1 MAEGAG
7 LSLSAFPMFDTQT
20 DPTSIGPRWRKWM
33 VRFENR
39 ITAMNLTDPERKLAL
54 LLDYAGDDVHDDFL
68 TLTVP
73 AAGGND
79 PPGNDI
85 YHRSITA
92 LNNHYAP
99 QVQREYEIFSFR
111 TAKQEESESLDQFVT
126 RLRKLGATCDFAN
139 LSAEIKSQVIQRC
152 KSSRL
157 RTKGLS
163 DLTMTLDDLI
173 KTGNAMDRAVVYAQ
187 SIEGNTEM
195 SVNQLATRKFTKQ
208 NHQRANRHD
217 DFRKQEYSHSRNQP
231 ADSKCGH
238 CGRSYPHEGG
248 RESCPA
254 FKQRCH
260 NCGTVGHYA
269 KLCRKPQANSHGQ
282 NRGQGRGRSSSRGHG
297 RPSRVHNQLHNLDV
311 TEVDNHDDDYL
322 YTVDTEKTMNS
333 KPMFLVQLNG
343 VPTKM
348 LGDSG
353 ASVNVIDEPTLETL
367 VPKPDI
373 KPPDMNLY
381 AYGSKEKALPLL
393 GMFIGTIAT
402 EEYSHTTKVYV
413 AQGSYG
419 TLMSHQT
426 AEKLNLITINQ
437 QAVLAN
443 MKTSSNAESI
453 AEEFADRFEGR
464 GRLSKVQVQIHLN
477 PDVTPVIQP
486 HRRIPFHLRQKV
498 KDELQHLEDMDV
510 IERVTQPTSWVS
522 PLVAAPKPNNAD
534 AVRLCVE
541 PYDVTLKY
549 QKGADNPADYMSRH
563 PDKSATS
570 TRATKV
576 AEDYVNFLA
585 DESKPLALV
594 KEKIIM
600 ETQSD
605 KTLQAV
611 IKAVKTGRWT
621 DTDVEPY
628 FNVRNELSVTQ
639 DGIVL
644 RGCRICIPQS
654 QQDQAVQLAH
664 QGHQGVTKTKSLIRE
679 KVWFPGIDK
688 MVEDRVK
695 RCLPCQS
702 TTTKT
707 TREPL
712 QMTNITRP
720 GEEVSVD
727 FADVGNG
734 QYLLIVVDDFSR
746 YPEVEII
753 SSLTAKVVIHK
764 LEGLFARWGTPKI
777 VKSDNGSPFQ
787 SAEFANYALLSG
799 FKHRRVTSLWPE
811 ANGEAERFVKTIKKA
826 IRAAK
831 VERKDWHLEMYTF
844 LRNYRATPHTS
855 TKVPP
860 TTAMI
865 GREINIGLPLTSN
878 RKTTAI
884 ERRVK
889 ANDVAAKQSMK
900 TYADEHRHTRH
911 ANITVGDKVLIVE
924 KKNGRK
930 SFSPKIYTVTRKTG
944 SQIRAQRGQHV
955 VTRNSSFFKVVHCR
969 EEEEDETSEYE
980 FDNVLERRHHPEHHV
995 QNPVRDAQRPVRD
1008 RRPPPYLSDYER
1020 K

>member
-1 MAEGAG
+1 
-7 LSLSAFPMFDTQT
+7 
-20 DPTSIGPRWRKWM
+20 M
-33 VRFENR
+33 VRFENH

-217 DFRKQEYSHSRNQP
+217 DFRKQESSHSRNQP

-260 NCGTVGHYA
+260 NCGTVGLYA
-269 KLCRKPQANSHGQ
+269 KLCRKPQANSHGE
-282 NRGQGRGRSSSRGHG
+282 NRGRGRGPSSNRGHG
-297 RPSRVHNQLHNLDV
+297 RPSRERNQLHNLDV
-311 TEVDNHDDDYL
+311 TEVANHEDDYL
-322 YTVDTEKTMNS
+322 YTVDTGKMKNS

-353 ASVNVIDEPTLETL
+353 APVNVIDEPSLETL

-437 QAVLAN
+437 QAVLAY

-453 AEEFADRFEGR
+453 AEEFADRFEGL

-534 AVRLCVE
+534 AVRLCVDMRCVNKAVLRE
-541 PYDVTLKY
+541 RHVMPTVDDIISDLNGATTFSKLDLNQGYHQLELTPESRDATTFSTQDGLWRYKRLNFGVSSASEIFQHAIARALSGIDGVKNMSDDIIVYGKTKAEHNRNLINVFVRLRESNITLNRKKCEFNCTELKFYGFIFSEKGMTADPEKVASIIQLEKPTNVSEMKSLLGMTGYSSRFVKGYSDKIQPLRQLTHQDTKWVWEKQHDDAFEEIKKILATRPTLAYFDPRKKTTLTVDASPTGLGGILSQHDDRGEVHVVAYASKALSDVETRYSQTEREALPVIWACEHYHLYLYGQPVTVLTDHLPLLGMINKPGAKLSARVERWVLRLQPYDVTLKY

-563 PDKSATS
+563 PDK
-570 TRATKV
+570 
-576 AEDYVNFLA
+576 
-585 DESKPLALV
+585 
-594 KEKIIM
+594 
-600 ETQSD
+600 
-605 KTLQAV
+605 
-611 IKAVKTGRWT
+611 
-621 DTDVEPY
+621 
-628 FNVRNELSVTQ
+628 
-639 DGIVL
+639 
-644 RGCRICIPQS
+644 
-654 QQDQAVQLAH
+654 
-664 QGHQGVTKTKSLIRE
+664 
-679 KVWFPGIDK
+679 
-688 MVEDRVK
+688 
-695 RCLPCQS
+695 
-702 TTTKT
+702 
-707 TREPL
+707 
-712 QMTNITRP
+712 
-720 GEEVSVD
+720 
-727 FADVGNG
+727 
-734 QYLLIVVDDFSR
+734 
-746 YPEVEII
+746 
-753 SSLTAKVVIHK
+753 
-764 LEGLFARWGTPKI
+764 
-777 VKSDNGSPFQ
+777 
-787 SAEFANYALLSG
+787 
-799 FKHRRVTSLWPE
+799 
-811 ANGEAERFVKTIKKA
+811 
-826 IRAAK
+826 
-831 VERKDWHLEMYTF
+831 
-844 LRNYRATPHTS
+844 
-855 TKVPP
+855 
-860 TTAMI
+860 
-865 GREINIGLPLTSN
+865 
-878 RKTTAI
+878 
-884 ERRVK
+884 
-889 ANDVAAKQSMK
+889 
-900 TYADEHRHTRH
+900 
-911 ANITVGDKVLIVE
+911 
-924 KKNGRK
+924 
-930 SFSPKIYTVTRKTG
+930 
-944 SQIRAQRGQHV
+944 
-955 VTRNSSFFKVVHCR
+955 
-969 EEEEDETSEYE
+969 
-980 FDNVLERRHHPEHHV
+980 
-995 QNPVRDAQRPVRD
+995 
-1008 RRPPPYLSDYER
+1008 
-1020 K
+1020 

>member
-1 MAEGAG
+1 
-7 LSLSAFPMFDTQT
+7 
-20 DPTSIGPRWRKWM
+20 M

-217 DFRKQEYSHSRNQP
+217 DFRKQESSHSRNQP

-269 KLCRKPQANSHGQ
+269 KLCRKPQANSHGE
-282 NRGQGRGRSSSRGHG
+282 NRGLGRGRSSNRGHG
-297 RPSRVHNQLHNLDV
+297 RPSRGRNQLHNLDV
-311 TEVDNHDDDYL
+311 TEVANHEDDYL
-322 YTVDTEKTMNS
+322 YTVDTGKMKNS

-453 AEEFADRFEGR
+453 AEEFADRFEGL

-563 PDKSATS
+563 PDKSATR

-594 KEKIIM
+594 KEKIIT

-605 KTLQAV
+605 KTLQSV

-621 DTDVEPY
+621 DTDVKPY

-664 QGHQGVTKTKSLIRE
+664 QGHQGITKTKSLIRE

-799 FKHRRVTSLWPE
+799 FKHRRVTPLWPE
-811 ANGEAERFVKTIKKA
+811 ANGDAERFVKTIKKA

-860 TTAMI
+860 ATAMI

-911 ANITVGDKVLIVE
+911 ANITVGDKVLIME

-1008 RRPPPYLSDYER
+1008 RRPPPYLSDYDR